1 MALSPFHASTTND
14 LRAPDETSV
23 TRIGKSRPRRRVQVP
38 SAGVY
43 LGWLP
48 GIAINASSAVKRVTP
63 VRKIADHGHFDI
75 SVGPGRPPGWPT
87 E

>member
-1 MALSPFHASTTND
+1 MPRRPMICALLT
-14 LRAPDETSV
+14 TSV
-23 TRIGKSRPRRRVQVP
+23 PRIGKSRPGRRLQVP

-63 VRKIADHGHFDI
+63 VRKIAVMVI
-75 SVGPGRPPGWPT
+75 STSPLILVALPGGQLSSVR
-87 E
+87 